1 MSMYTKKKNIII
13 CKFNLNNKSKFE
25 EKCRFQHISVN
36 ELNDIINKYQD
47 LKQENA
53 SLKLMLKEKS
63 LKLRNLAKKSCD
75 VTTDNVHA
83 LVKPSYN
90 SFFKTN
96 NFSDQPKIRTNK
108 IGEKPKKILGQ
119 YINDKTSSK
128 LRSQLSAKEPPDTL
142 NKDSILKMIQSF
154 HQEKVIA
161 TLLAKNAENI
171 NTNSENIKQL
181 RVNYDE
187 LNATLESFTTD
198 FTLLRTAN
206 VASNAKLDKILSIMS
221 LILHP
226 KTSEHANQ
234 KQIIIH

>member
-1 MSMYTKKKNIII
+1 
-13 CKFNLNNKSKFE
+13 
-25 EKCRFQHISVN
+25 VN

-63 LKLRNLAKKSCD
+63 LKLSNLAKKSCD

-83 LVKPSYN
+83 LVKPSNN

-108 IGEKPKKILGQ
+108 IGEEPKKILGE

-171 NTNSENIKQL
+171 NTNSENINTNSENIKQL

-187 LNATLESFTTD
+187 LNATLKSFTTD
-198 FTLLRTAN
+198 VTLLHTAN

>member
-1 MSMYTKKKNIII
+1 MYTKKKNIII
-13 CKFNLNNKSKFE
+13 CKFNLNNKCKFE

-63 LKLRNLAKKSCD
+63 LKLSNLEKKSCD

-108 IGEKPKKILGQ
+108 IEEEPKKMLGE

-128 LRSQLSAKEPPDTL
+128 LRSQPSAKEPPDTL

-187 LNATLESFTTD
+187 LNATLKSFTTD
-198 FTLLRTAN
+198 VTLLHTAN